1 MLSGYLAALCSA
13 LMWGSNN
20 VPVKKSTGYDSY
32 YFSFLMSL
40 GIFLVGLIISVIN
53 QSFVFSWWGIFTG
66 FIWSIGNI
74 LTIYAIKYIGLAR
87 SMPVLQ
93 GVIIPVSFFSGLIFF
108 GELVN
113 NFWLAIFSLLLFAI
127 GGYFLTAGESDKK
140 PLKIKLGLFL
150 SILAGLI
157 FGLYGVPFRL
167 SEVAA
172 GDFVFSVSLGIFF
185 TSTSIYL
192 LKFSPPKKEYVL
204 PAMIAGGMWNLGNF
218 SSFFAISALGL
229 TLGYPLTQLAMFV
242 NILWGVMYFKEIKSR
257 KAITKI
263 VLGSV
268 LLFGGA
274 ILLSLSK

>member
-1 MLSGYLAALCSA
+1 MLSGYLAALFSA

-32 YFSFLMSL
+32 YFGFLMSL
-40 GIFLVGLIISVIN
+40 GIFLVGLIISIVN
-53 QSFVFSWWGIFTG
+53 QSFVFTWWGIFTG

-74 LTIYAIKYIGLAR
+74 LTIYAIRYIGLAR

-93 GVIIPVSFFSGLIFF
+93 GVIIPVSFFSGLVFF
-108 GELVN
+108 SERVN
-113 NFWLAIFSLLLFAI
+113 NFWLAIISLILFAA
-127 GGYFLTAGESDKK
+127 GGYFLTAGEADEK
-140 PLKIKLGLFL
+140 PVKIKLGLFL
-150 SILAGLI
+150 SIVAGLI
-157 FGLYGVPFRL
+157 FGLYGVPFGL
-167 SEVAA
+167 SGVAA
-172 GDFVFSVSLGIFF
+172 RDFIFSVSLGILL

-192 LKFSPPKKEYVL
+192 VKFTKPKREYVL
-204 PAMIAGGMWNLGNF
+204 PAMTAGGMWNLGNF
-218 SSFFAISALGL
+218 SSFFAISSLGL

-242 NILWGVMYFKEIKSR
+242 NILWGVVYFKEIKSR

-268 LLFGGA
+268 LLFAGA